1 MNEQILNFIKT
12 LFDGFAIILSSIA
25 IYISVKQTKIQ
36 RKSFTNDY
44 ERSRREK
51 AVDILMQWHSK
62 LDKTNSAARKFA
74 ETLSDENLQS
84 ISNGEKFEIPDT
96 DKNRTYISVLFEK
109 QNTNEE
115 KNKTNSSEVKDKQ
128 NILITAAQST
138 EIRWKLITYLNILEN
153 VVSAWKYNIVD
164 RNLIEAEFKYMFDHK
179 DGALKRFREIQ
190 VDAYPCR
197 DLFELE
203 MKNKYTAK
211 ISKDYEKL

>member
-1 MNEQILNFIKT
+1 MKELILNFIKT

-36 RKSFTNDY
+36 KKSFTNDY

-51 AVDILMQWHSK
+51 AVDILMQWHTN
-62 LDKTNSAARKFA
+62 LDKTNSTARKFA

-84 ISNGEKFEIPDT
+84 ISNGEQFEIPAT

-109 QNTNEE
+109 KQSTNNEE
-115 KNKTNSSEVKDKQ
+115 NKSSEENNNQQIK
-128 NILITAAQST
+128 ITAAQST

-164 RNLIEAEFKYMFDHK
+164 RDLIETEFKYMFDHK

-190 VDAYPCR
+190 VDAYPCI

-211 ISKDYEKL
+211 ISKNYEKL

>member
-1 MNEQILNFIKT
+1 MKELILNFIKT

-84 ISNGEKFEIPDT
+84 ISNGEKFEIPET
-96 DKNRTYISVLFEK
+96 EKNRTYISVLFEK

-164 RNLIEAEFKYMFDHK
+164 RDLIEAEFKYMFDHK

-190 VDAYPCR
+190 VDAYPCI

-203 MKNKYTAK
+203 MKNKIHCQNK
-211 ISKDYEKL
+211 

>member
-1 MNEQILNFIKT
+1 MKELILNFIKT

-96 DKNRTYISVLFEK
+96 EKNRTYISVLFEK

-164 RNLIEAEFKYMFDHK
+164 RDLIEAEFKYMFDHK

-190 VDAYPCR
+190 VDAYPCI

-203 MKNKYTAK
+203 MKNKIHCQNK
-211 ISKDYEKL
+211 

>member
-25 IYISVKQTKIQ
+25 IYISVKQTKMQ
-36 RKSFTNDY
+36 KKSFINDY

-51 AVDILMQWHSK
+51 AVDILMQWHTN
-62 LDKTNSAARKFA
+62 LDKTNSTARKFA
-74 ETLSDENLQS
+74 ETLSDENLQT
-84 ISNGEKFEIPDT
+84 ISDGEQFEIPDT
-96 DKNRTYISVLFEK
+96 EKNRTYISILFK
-109 QNTNEE
+109 KKNTNED

-190 VDAYPCR
+190 VDAYPCI
-197 DLFELE
+197 DLFEYSY
-203 MKNKYTAK
+203 N
-211 ISKDYEKL
+211 

>member
-1 MNEQILNFIKT
+1 MKELILNFIKT

-96 DKNRTYISVLFEK
+96 EKNRTYISVLFEK

-190 VDAYPCR
+190 VDAYPCI

-203 MKNKYTAK
+203 MKNK
-211 ISKDYEKL
+211 